1 LNYQQKIVDNISLN
15 LTQMLYFLTDYS
27 IYAIQDNPYSAIRAT
42 QWQDAAFK
50 IQGNIT
56 MLISSN
62 PDDELVYE
70 MRDSF
75 YQLLPYIG
83 FIITPGVSNE
93 LIFETWGTLF
103 NLMSDFLALTT
114 NLTNAINSELTGL
127 IQNLSGVM
135 LLFIVSLIVFV
146 IFIFGQV
153 FGRTIKSSE
162 SLEKK
167 GRTLKITNEALEKLV
182 LERTK
187 QLQDS
192 ERMATIGQTAGMV
205 GHDIRTPL
213 QAIVSE
219 IYILQTELDA
229 ITDVKVKEE
238 VKESLTSIETNVTYI
253 NKIVADLQD
262 FSRPLKPEYI
272 QTDFSS
278 LIRTVFSAIQVPD
291 NIRLIVDVKGELKLR
306 TDPLFI
312 RRALTNLVNNAIQAM
327 PNGGKMELIGYQK
340 ENSVFIVISDTGGGI
355 PEEVKSKLFTPLMS
369 TKASGQGFGLA
380 VTKRLIGALNALLVL
395 RARKARAQILKSNY
409 LLKVRH
415 KN

>member
-1 LNYQQKIVDNISLN
+1 
-15 LTQMLYFLTDYS
+15 
-27 IYAIQDNPYSAIRAT
+27 
-42 QWQDAAFK
+42 
-50 IQGNIT
+50 
-56 MLISSN
+56 
-62 PDDELVYE
+62 
-70 MRDSF
+70 
-75 YQLLPYIG
+75 
-83 FIITPGVSNE
+83 
-93 LIFETWGTLF
+93 
-103 NLMSDFLALTT
+103 
-114 NLTNAINSELTGL
+114 
-127 IQNLSGVM
+127 
-135 LLFIVSLIVFV
+135 LIVFV

-262 FSRPLKPEYI
+262 YSRPLKPEYI

-278 LIRTVFSAIQVPD
+278 LIRTVFSAIPVPD
-291 NIRLIVDVKGELKLR
+291 NIRLTVDVKGELKLR

-355 PEEVKSKLFTPLMS
+355 PEEVKSKLFTPVMT
-369 TKASGQGFGLA
+369 TKASGLGFGLA
-380 VTKRLIGALNALLVL
+380 VTKRLIGALNGTISFESEKGKGTKFKIELPIE
-395 RARKARAQILKSNY
+395 K
-409 LLKVRH
+409 
-415 KN
+415 